1 MRRHELDWMGKG
13 AQGWHCSPC
22 CLESSGLAI
31 STQCTLLG
39 SLLPLGQLSTSV
51 AADQV
56 SQLHVLHFKMMSP
69 SLTPAS
75 MLMPR
80 T

>member
-1 MRRHELDWMGKG
+1 MNLT
-13 AQGWHCSPC
+13 GWARVLRVGTAPPAAWK
-22 CLESSGLAI
+22 SSGLAI

-56 SQLHVLHFKMMSP
+56 SQLHVLHFKMMSL